1 MAKRS
6 NNLYFV
12 LVLLLGG
19 FLSAM
24 TETIMNNSLTTIVDE
39 LYVTETTAQWLSTGY
54 IMVVGIMM
62 SISVYFFK
70 TFFLTSIISNST
82 CYFFARDNCG
92 CHRP

>member
-24 TETIMNNSLTTIVDE
+24 TETIMNNSLTTIMDE
-39 LYVTETTAQWLSTGY
+39 LYVTETTAQWLSTRY

-62 SISVYFFK
+62 PISVYFLKRFS
-70 TFFLTSIISNST
+70 L
-82 CYFFARDNCG
+82 R
-92 CHRP
+92 